1 MFDIYLSGELPPYF
15 MARAHRLSGYDS
27 DEEEDEFEELQEK
40 IANNEDMVRI
50 FFFCTVNRITFY
62 TENCALKSC
71 TVL

>member
-1 MFDIYLSGELPPYF
+1 

-40 IANNEDMVRI
+40 IANNEDMVRKFYY

-62 TENCALKSC
+62 TENCAMKS
-71 TVL
+71 